1 MPTEELFRAAAKLPL
16 IEVINLC
23 NLCDE
28 IIDRVKQEAKDNK
41 TDVERDGVKFKYSSY
56 IKLKPKDINKILE
69 QYPLSE
75 YPDIYNVSLASG
87 AASVITDED
96 LFEEQEI
103 SSVRVTM

>member
-1 MPTEELFRAAAKLPL
+1 MSTEELFRAATELPL
-16 IEVINLC
+16 TEVINLR

-28 IIDRVKQEAKDNK
+28 LIDRVKQEAKDNK
-41 TDVERDGVKFKYSSY
+41 ADVERDGVKFKYSSY

-69 QYPLSE
+69 LYPLAE
-75 YPDIYNVSLASG
+75 YPDIYNVSLASW
-87 AASVITDED
+87 ASSIITDED